1 MRSAF
6 LGLVSAA
13 LFLGGAGAWSA
24 GAESV
29 DLQLILTS
37 DVSRSIDN
45 QEFKL
50 QREGYASALENPQVL
65 SAIRSGPTGAIAV
78 TFIEWSS
85 VNEQKV
91 VVDWSVIRDG
101 EGAAV
106 VAAQIRAAPRSFVGH
121 TSISDG
127 LDFAVKRFEV
137 SGMTSPRRV
146 IDVAGDGTNNSGRP
160 INDARDEAV
169 AKGIV
174 VNGLAIINLNP
185 NFGFIAHTQPPGGLP
200 NYYRENVIG
209 GPGSFVLQIDDF
221 NSFAD
226 AMVQKLVTEISGLPI
241 SPSPSHALREAPG
254 MDPSL
259 SHFVGDGI
267 SSEAGHCPTPAS
279 AGEEG
284 TRCEATGG

>member
-1 MRSAF
+1 MRSTF
-6 LGLVSAA
+6 LGLFCAA
-13 LFLGGAGAWSA
+13 LLLGGAG
-24 GAESV
+24 GAEAENV

-45 QEFKL
+45 EEFKL

-85 VNEQKV
+85 VSEQKV

-137 SGMTSPRRV
+137 SGMSSPRRV

-160 INDARDEAV
+160 ISDARDDAV

-200 NYYRENVIG
+200 AYYRENVIG

-221 NSFAD
+221 GSFAD
-226 AMVQKLVTEISGLPI
+226 AMVQKLVTEISDLPVKK
-241 SPSPSHALREAPG
+241 A
-254 MDPSL
+254 
-259 SHFVGDGI
+259 GDL
-267 SSEAGHCPTPAS
+267 AA
-279 AGEEG
+279 
-284 TRCEATGG
+284 R

>member
-1 MRSAF
+1 MARKRLAGSILGSPIATPRGCAILDSWGRRLVTGVGLMRSALLSF
-6 LGLVSAA
+6 LSAV
-13 LFLGGAGAWSA
+13 LWLGGACGAR
-24 GAESV
+24 AENV
-29 DLQLILTS
+29 DLQLVLTS

-45 QEFKL
+45 EEFKL
-50 QREGYASALENPQVL
+50 EREGYAAALENPQVL

-78 TFIEWSS
+78 SFVEWSS
-85 VNEQKV
+85 VGEQKV

-106 VAAQIRAAPRSFVGH
+106 VAAQIRTAPRSFVGH

-127 LDFAVKRFEV
+127 LDFAVKRFDV
-137 SGMTSPRRV
+137 SAMSSPRRV

-160 INDARDEAV
+160 ISDARDDAV

-200 NYYRENVIG
+200 TYYKENVIG

-221 NSFAD
+221 GSFAD
-226 AMVQKLVTEISGLPI
+226 AMVQKLVTEISGVEPKK
-241 SPSPSHALREAPG
+241 
-254 MDPSL
+254 
-259 SHFVGDGI
+259 DGKL
-267 SSEAGHCPTPAS
+267 AS
-279 AGEEG
+279 K
-284 TRCEATGG
+284 

>member
-1 MRSAF
+1 MRSGL
-6 LGLVSAA
+6 LGLLSAV
-13 LFLGGAGAWSA
+13 LLLGAVD
-24 GAESV
+24 GAEAETV

-45 QEFKL
+45 EEFKL

-65 SAIRSGPTGAIAV
+65 SAIRSGPIGAIAV
-78 TFIEWSS
+78 TFVEWSS
-85 VNEQKV
+85 VSEQKV

-127 LDFAVKRFEV
+127 LDFAAKRFEG
-137 SGMTSPRRV
+137 SGFTSPRRV

-160 INDARDEAV
+160 ISDARDDAV

-200 NYYRENVIG
+200 AYYRENVIG
-209 GPGSFVLQIDDF
+209 GVGSFVLHIDDF
-221 NSFAD
+221 NSFAE
-226 AMVQKLVTEISGLPI
+226 AMVQKLVTEISGIP
-241 SPSPSHALREAPG
+241 AK
-254 MDPSL
+254 
-259 SHFVGDGI
+259 
-267 SSEAGHCPTPAS
+267 SSNLAA
-279 AGEEG
+279 
-284 TRCEATGG
+284 R

>member
-1 MRSAF
+1 MRGTF
-6 LGLVSAA
+6 LGLLCAA
-13 LFLGGAGAWSA
+13 LLLGGAGGAK
-24 GAESV
+24 AESV

-45 QEFKL
+45 EEFKL

-85 VNEQKV
+85 VSEQKV

-106 VAAQIRAAPRSFVGH
+106 VASQIRAAPRSFVGH

-137 SGMTSPRRV
+137 SGMSSPRRV

-160 INDARDEAV
+160 ISDARDDAV

-200 NYYRENVIG
+200 TYYRENVIG

-221 NSFAD
+221 GSFAD
-226 AMVQKLVTEISGLPI
+226 AMVQKLVTEISELP
-241 SPSPSHALREAPG
+241 AKTA
-254 MDPSL
+254 
-259 SHFVGDGI
+259 GDL
-267 SSEAGHCPTPAS
+267 AA
-279 AGEEG
+279 
-284 TRCEATGG
+284 R

>member
-1 MRSAF
+1 MQGTF
-6 LGLVSAA
+6 LGLLSAA
-13 LFLGGAGAWSA
+13 LLLAGAA
-24 GAESV
+24 GVKAETV

-45 QEFKL
+45 EEFKL

-65 SAIRSGPTGAIAV
+65 SAIRSGPNGAIAV
-78 TFIEWSS
+78 SFIEWSS

-91 VVDWSVIRDG
+91 VVNWSVIRDG

-127 LDFAVKRFEV
+127 LDFAVKRFEG
-137 SGMTSPRRV
+137 SGFTSARRV
-146 IDVAGDGTNNSGRP
+146 IDVAGDGTNNSGRT
-160 INDARDEAV
+160 ISDARDDAV

-200 NYYRENVIG
+200 SYYKENVIG

-221 NSFAD
+221 NSFAV
-226 AMVQKLVTEISGLPI
+226 AMVQKLVTEISGLPV
-241 SPSPSHALREAPG
+241 SK
-254 MDPSL
+254 
-259 SHFVGDGI
+259 DGKL
-267 SSEAGHCPTPAS
+267 AA
-279 AGEEG
+279 
-284 TRCEATGG
+284 R

>member
-1 MRSAF
+1 MRSAL
-6 LGLVSAA
+6 LGLLSAA
-13 LFLGGAGAWSA
+13 LLLGGVHGTK
-24 GAESV
+24 AENV
-29 DLQLILTS
+29 DLLLVLTS

-45 QEFKL
+45 EEFKL
-50 QREGYASALENPQVL
+50 EREGYAAALENPQVL
-65 SAIRSGPTGAIAV
+65 SAIRSGPIGAIAV
-78 TFIEWSS
+78 SFVEWSS

-137 SGMTSPRRV
+137 SSMTSQRRV

-160 INDARDEAV
+160 ISDARDDAV

-200 NYYRENVIG
+200 AYYKENVIG

-221 NSFAD
+221 ESFAD
-226 AMVQKLVTEISGLPI
+226 AMVQKLITEISGLPAKEDRTLARRGTAVI
-241 SPSPSHALREAPG
+241 APN
-254 MDPSL
+254 
-259 SHFVGDGI
+259 
-267 SSEAGHCPTPAS
+267 
-279 AGEEG
+279 
-284 TRCEATGG
+284 

>member
-1 MRSAF
+1 MRGTFIGLLSAVLL
-6 LGLVSAA
+6 LGAVD
-13 LFLGGAGAWSA
+13 GAK
-24 GAESV
+24 AENV

-45 QEFKL
+45 EEFKL

-65 SAIRSGPTGAIAV
+65 SAIRSGPIGAIAV

-85 VNEQKV
+85 ISEQKV

-127 LDFAVKRFEV
+127 LDFAAKRFEG
-137 SGMTSPRRV
+137 SGFNSPRRV

-160 INDARDEAV
+160 ISDARDEAV

-200 NYYRENVIG
+200 AYYRENVIG
-209 GPGSFVLQIDDF
+209 GVGSFVLQIDDF
-221 NSFAD
+221 NSFAE
-226 AMVQKLVTEISGLPI
+226 AMVQKLVTEISSIPAK
-241 SPSPSHALREAPG
+241 S
-254 MDPSL
+254 
-259 SHFVGDGI
+259 GDL
-267 SSEAGHCPTPAS
+267 AA
-279 AGEEG
+279 
-284 TRCEATGG
+284 R

>member
-1 MRSAF
+1 MRNTF
-6 LGLVSAA
+6 LGLLGAA
-13 LFLGGAGAWSA
+13 LLLGGACGAR
-24 GAESV
+24 AENV

-45 QEFKL
+45 EEFKL
-50 QREGYASALENPQVL
+50 EREGYAAALENPQVL
-65 SAIRSGPTGAIAV
+65 SAIRAGATGAIAV
-78 TFIEWSS
+78 SFVEWSS
-85 VNEQKV
+85 VGEQKV

-127 LDFAVKRFEV
+127 LDFAVKHFEA
-137 SGMTSPRRV
+137 SGKSSPRRV

-160 INDARDEAV
+160 ISDARDDAV

-200 NYYRENVIG
+200 AYYKENVIG

-221 NSFAD
+221 ESFAD
-226 AMVQKLVTEISGLPI
+226 AMVQKMVTEISGL
-241 SPSPSHALREAPG
+241 SVKR
-254 MDPSL
+254 
-259 SHFVGDGI
+259 DGTL
-267 SSEAGHCPTPAS
+267 AA
-279 AGEEG
+279 
-284 TRCEATGG
+284 R

>member
-1 MRSAF
+1 MRGKF
-6 LGLVSAA
+6 LGLLSAVLLLVGA
-13 LFLGGAGAWSA
+13 AGAT
-24 GAESV
+24 AETV

-45 QEFKL
+45 EEFKL

-78 TFIEWSS
+78 SFIEWSS
-85 VNEQKV
+85 VSEQKV

-127 LDFAVKRFEV
+127 LDFAAKRFEG
-137 SGMTSPRRV
+137 SAFASPRRV

-160 INDARDEAV
+160 ISDARDDAV

-200 NYYRENVIG
+200 AYYRENVIG

-221 NSFAD
+221 DSFAS
-226 AMVQKLVTEISGLPI
+226 AMVQKLVTEISGVP
-241 SPSPSHALREAPG
+241 AKQG
-254 MDPSL
+254 SL
-259 SHFVGDGI
+259 
-267 SSEAGHCPTPAS
+267 AAQ
-279 AGEEG
+279 
-284 TRCEATGG
+284 

>member
-1 MRSAF
+1 MRVMF
-6 LGLVSAA
+6 VGLLCAA
-13 LFLGGAGAWSA
+13 LWFGAAGGAK
-24 GAESV
+24 AETV

-45 QEFKL
+45 EEFKL
-50 QREGYASALENPQVL
+50 QREGYASALENPEVL
-65 SAIRSGPTGAIAV
+65 SAIRSGPNGAIAV

-85 VNEQKV
+85 VSEQKV

-106 VAAQIRAAPRSFVGH
+106 VASQIRSAPRSFVGH

-127 LDFAVKRFEV
+127 LDFAVKRFEG
-137 SGMTSPRRV
+137 SGFASPRRV
-146 IDVAGDGTNNSGRP
+146 VDVAGDGTNNSGRP
-160 INDARDEAV
+160 ISDARDDAV

-200 NYYRENVIG
+200 TYYRENVIG

-221 NSFAD
+221 QSFAA
-226 AMVQKLVTEISGLPI
+226 AMVQKLVTEISGLPV
-241 SPSPSHALREAPG
+241 
-254 MDPSL
+254 DQ
-259 SHFVGDGI
+259 DGKL
-267 SSEAGHCPTPAS
+267 AAK
-279 AGEEG
+279 
-284 TRCEATGG
+284 

>member
-1 MRSAF
+1 MRSAL
-6 LGLVSAA
+6 LGVLSAV
-13 LFLGGAGAWSA
+13 LLLGGVHA
-24 GAESV
+24 AEAENV
-29 DLQLILTS
+29 DLQLVLTS

-45 QEFKL
+45 DEFKL
-50 QREGYASALENPQVL
+50 EREGYAAALENPQVL

-78 TFIEWSS
+78 SFVEWSS
-85 VNEQKV
+85 VGEQKV

-127 LDFAVKRFEV
+127 LDFAAKRFEA

-146 IDVAGDGTNNSGRP
+146 IDVAGDGTNNSGRA
-160 INDARDEAV
+160 ISDARDDAV

-200 NYYRENVIG
+200 AYYKENVIG

-221 NSFAD
+221 ESFAD
-226 AMVQKLVTEISGLPI
+226 AMVQKLITEISGVPI
-241 SPSPSHALREAPG
+241 KRNGKLAAR
-254 MDPSL
+254 
-259 SHFVGDGI
+259 
-267 SSEAGHCPTPAS
+267 
-279 AGEEG
+279 
-284 TRCEATGG
+284 

>member
-1 MRSAF
+1 MQGTF
-6 LGLVSAA
+6 LGLLSAA
-13 LFLGGAGAWSA
+13 LLLAGAA
-24 GAESV
+24 GVKAETV

-45 QEFKL
+45 EEFKL

-65 SAIRSGPTGAIAV
+65 SAIRSGPNGAIAV
-78 TFIEWSS
+78 SFIEWSS

-106 VAAQIRAAPRSFVGH
+106 VAAQIRTAPRSFVGH

-127 LDFAVKRFEV
+127 LDFAVKRFDV

-146 IDVAGDGTNNSGRP
+146 IDVAGDGTNNSGRT
-160 INDARDEAV
+160 ISDARDDAV

-200 NYYRENVIG
+200 SYYKENVIG

-226 AMVQKLVTEISGLPI
+226 AMVQKLVTEISGLPV
-241 SPSPSHALREAPG
+241 SK
-254 MDPSL
+254 
-259 SHFVGDGI
+259 DGKL
-267 SSEAGHCPTPAS
+267 AA
-279 AGEEG
+279 
-284 TRCEATGG
+284 R

>member
-1 MRSAF
+1 MRSAL
-6 LGLVSAA
+6 LGLLSAV
-13 LFLGGAGAWSA
+13 LLLGGASGAKA
-24 GAESV
+24 DSV
-29 DLQLILTS
+29 DLQLVLTS

-45 QEFKL
+45 EKFTL
-50 QREGYASALENPQVL
+50 EREGYAAALESPQVL
-65 SAIRSGPTGAIAV
+65 NAIRSGPIGAIAV
-78 TFIEWSS
+78 SFVEWSS
-85 VNEQKV
+85 VGEQKV

-137 SGMTSPRRV
+137 SGMTSQRRV

-160 INDARDEAV
+160 ISDARDDAV

-200 NYYRENVIG
+200 AYYKENVIG

-221 NSFAD
+221 ESFAD
-226 AMVQKLVTEISGLPI
+226 AMVQKLITEISGLPAKKDRTLARRGTSAI
-241 SPSPSHALREAPG
+241 APN
-254 MDPSL
+254 
-259 SHFVGDGI
+259 
-267 SSEAGHCPTPAS
+267 
-279 AGEEG
+279 
-284 TRCEATGG
+284 

>member
-6 LGLVSAA
+6 LGLLSAA
-13 LFLGGAGAWSA
+13 LLLGGAGGA

-45 QEFKL
+45 EEFKL
-50 QREGYASALENPQVL
+50 QREGYASALENPRVL
-65 SAIRSGPTGAIAV
+65 SAIRSGPMGAIAV

-85 VNEQKV
+85 VSEQKV

-106 VAAQIRAAPRSFVGH
+106 VASQIRAAPRSFVGH

-137 SGMTSPRRV
+137 SGFASPRRV

-160 INDARDEAV
+160 ISDARDDAV

-200 NYYRENVIG
+200 TYYRESVIG

-221 NSFAD
+221 NSFAE
-226 AMVQKLVTEISGLPI
+226 AMVQKLVTEIS
-241 SPSPSHALREAPG
+241 ALTAKPT
-254 MDPSL
+254 SL
-259 SHFVGDGI
+259 
-267 SSEAGHCPTPAS
+267 AAK
-279 AGEEG
+279 
-284 TRCEATGG
+284 

>member
-1 MRSAF
+1 MRGAF
-6 LGLVSAA
+6 LGLLSTV
-13 LFLGGAGAWSA
+13 LLLGGVHAGK
-24 GAESV
+24 AESV

-45 QEFKL
+45 DEFKL
-50 QREGYASALENPQVL
+50 EREGYAEALENPEVL
-65 SAIRSGPTGAIAV
+65 NAIRSGPIGAIAV
-78 TFIEWSS
+78 SFVEWSS
-85 VNEQKV
+85 VGEQKV

-127 LDFAVKRFEV
+127 LDFAAKRFDV

-160 INDARDEAV
+160 ISDARDDAV

-174 VNGLAIINLNP
+174 INGLAIINLNP
-185 NFGFIAHTQPPGGLP
+185 NFGFIAHTQPTGGLP
-200 NYYRENVIG
+200 AYYRENVIG

-221 NSFAD
+221 ESFAD
-226 AMVQKLVTEISGLPI
+226 AMVQKLVTEISGLPVKQRGKL
-241 SPSPSHALREAPG
+241 AAR
-254 MDPSL
+254 
-259 SHFVGDGI
+259 
-267 SSEAGHCPTPAS
+267 
-279 AGEEG
+279 
-284 TRCEATGG
+284 

>member
-6 LGLVSAA
+6 LGLLSAA
-13 LFLGGAGAWSA
+13 LLLGGVA
-24 GAESV
+24 GAEAETV

-45 QEFKL
+45 EEFKL

-65 SAIRSGPTGAIAV
+65 NAIRSGPNGAIAV

-85 VNEQKV
+85 VSEQKV

-106 VAAQIRAAPRSFVGH
+106 VAAQIRQAPRSFVGH

-127 LDFAVKRFEV
+127 LDFAVKRFEG
-137 SGMTSPRRV
+137 SGFTSPRRV

-160 INDARDEAV
+160 VSDARDEAV
-169 AKGIV
+169 EKGIV

-185 NFGFIAHTQPPGGLP
+185 NFGFIAHTQPTGGLP
-200 NYYRENVIG
+200 NYYKENVIG

-221 NSFAD
+221 ESFAD
-226 AMVQKLVTEISGLPI
+226 AMVQKLVTEISGL
-241 SPSPSHALREAPG
+241 SVDR
-254 MDPSL
+254 
-259 SHFVGDGI
+259 DGKL
-267 SSEAGHCPTPAS
+267 AAK
-279 AGEEG
+279 
-284 TRCEATGG
+284 